1 MKIRYIVSILAASFA
16 LNACTSSEDIALQAK
31 VQTALPIEIVGCEFI
46 DNVDSTA
53 RITIQSARF
62 DLKLQAAKLGATHL
76 VETHA
81 YAAMLGFNDIG
92 VALSGRAYKCPLNH
106 QIKVD
111 NKEQLLKQAQDKL
124 NNDAKEQMYLQDL
137 KRRQFENIL
146 TYP

>member
-1 MKIRYIVSILAASFA
+1 
-16 LNACTSSEDIALQAK
+16 
-31 VQTALPIEIVGCEFI
+31 
-46 DNVDSTA
+46 
-53 RITIQSARF
+53 
-62 DLKLQAAKLGATHL
+62 
-76 VETHA
+76 
-81 YAAMLGFNDIG
+81 MLGFNDIG

-137 KRRQFENIL
+137 KRRQFEDIL